1 MTKKR
6 IFKILLLIIN
16 ALLFFTA
23 LHFKNSFF
31 AVSALVFFIYF
42 LWLFHKWKKI
52 KTTDNFKLKTLAST
66 DIILFFILILGL
78 RLIKI
83 QIIDVDKYRKVVNEQ
98 IEGYYELKGKRGK
111 ILDRNGKELA
121 YSLKTYNLY
130 LDPKRIIKNPLS
142 KKAIGEIFETFEINK
157 NYNYFMKTVL
167 KDGKNGR
174 RYKNI
179 TKGLNE
185 NEKAKL
191 DKILKKYKIYK
202 NEIFIKENSVRK
214 YYSTN
219 NYQETIGRLGY
230 SNKSGKYIGVF
241 GLEKYYNSYLNEKKI
256 IKKSIFAKNR
266 KLILPMA
273 KEEMNIN
280 LDGKSLF
287 LTIDNDIQYI
297 LNDEM
302 RKKFKE
308 TKSEEAYAIII
319 NPNNGEILALSNLRK
334 NMKVLRNGV
343 FQNQLEPG
351 SIFKP
356 IVMSAALDDGFINKK
371 SKFDI
376 KDGKITKYNHTIKEA
391 SRSTKGVLTLKEIL
405 AKSSNVAMVM
415 ISDLFSNKKMEEYLI
430 NYGLYNKT
438 NVDFPFEK
446 KPYTTPSYKWDG
458 LKKNTI
464 AFGQGVAVTPI
475 QMVTAFSAIVNG
487 GTLYRPFLVR
497 KIVDE
502 DGVVIRRN
510 VPKVTGHPI
519 SEETSA
525 YMRELLENV
534 VNNGGGKHAKL
545 NGYRIGG
552 KTGTAQISGGKSGYI
567 KKDFLTSFVG
577 VFPANKPEYVAFITF
592 YKPEVEKKYGGIV
605 AAPVFKEVV
614 KRITMK
620 KEILSSQVEKIK
632 INKKNFPSLIEQKK
646 IDIISMPN
654 LKGLTAREAIIL
666 FESKDIDFD
675 IKGTGLIEDF
685 YPKEGTDLKDTK
697 TIHLI
702 LGGKKWNT
710 ITYM

>member
-6 IFKILLLIIN
+6 ILKIPLLIIN
-16 ALLFFTA
+16 ALLFFIA

-83 QIIDVDKYRKVVNEQ
+83 QIIDVDKYRKVVNSQ

-111 ILDRNGKELA
+111 ILDRHGIELA

-130 LDPKRIIKNPLS
+130 LDPKRVISNPLS

-185 NEKAKL
+185 NEKIKL

-214 YYSTN
+214 YYNIN

-319 NPNNGEILALSNLRK
+319 NPNNGEILALSSLRK

-356 IVMSAALDDGFINKK
+356 IVMSAALNDGFINKK

-415 ISDLFSNKKMEEYLI
+415 ISDLFSNEKMEEYLI

-464 AFGQGVAVTPI
+464 AFGQGVAVTPV

-487 GTLYRPFLVR
+487 GTLYRPFLVK

-502 DGVVIRRN
+502 DGIVIRRN
-510 VPKVTGHPI
+510 LPKITGHPI
-519 SEETSA
+519 SKETST

-620 KEILSSQVEKIK
+620 KEILSNQVEKIK
-632 INKKNFPSLIEQKK
+632 INKTNFPSLIEHKK
-646 IDIISMPN
+646 IDIVSMPN

-702 LGGKKWNT
+702 LGGKK
-710 ITYM
+710 

>member
-1 MTKKR
+1 LTKKR

-308 TKSEEAYAIII
+308 TRSEEAYAIII

>member
-1 MTKKR
+1 LTKKR
-6 IFKILLLIIN
+6 ILKIPLLVIN
-16 ALLFFTA
+16 ALLFFVALYFKKNFLSVTA
-23 LHFKNSFF
+23 F
-31 AVSALVFFIYF
+31 VSFIYF
-42 LWLFHKWKKI
+42 LWLFYKWKKI
-52 KTTDNFKLKTLAST
+52 KTTDNFKIKALAST

-83 QIIDVDKYRKVVNEQ
+83 QIIDVDKYRKLVNDQ
-98 IEGYYELKGKRGK
+98 IEGHYELKGKRGK
-111 ILDRNGKELA
+111 ILDRNGTELA
-121 YSLKTYNLY
+121 YSIKNYDLS
-130 LDPKRIIKNPLS
+130 LDPKRTISNPFA
-142 KKAIGEIFETFEINK
+142 KKAVSEIFETFETNK
-157 NYNYFMKTVL
+157 NYNYFMKRVL

-185 NEKAKL
+185 SEKVKL
-191 DKILKKYKIYK
+191 DKILKKYKINK
-202 NEIFIKENSVRK
+202 NEIFIKENNVRK
-214 YYSTN
+214 YYNIN

-230 SNKSGKYIGVF
+230 SNNSGKYIGVF

-280 LDGKSLF
+280 LDGKNLF

-308 TKSEEAYAIII
+308 TKSEEAYAIIM

-356 IVMSAALDDGFINKK
+356 IVMSSALNDGFINKK

-391 SRSTKGVLTLKEIL
+391 SRSTKGILTLKEIL

-510 VPKVTGHPI
+510 APKVTGHPI
-519 SEETSA
+519 SKKTSA

-534 VNNGGGKHAKL
+534 VNNGGGQHAKL
-545 NGYRIGG
+545 KGYRIGG

-605 AAPVFKEVV
+605 AAPVFKEVI

-620 KEILSSQVEKIK
+620 KEILSSEIEKIK
-632 INKKNFPSLIEQKK
+632 INNKNFPK
-646 IDIISMPN
+646 IVESKEIDVVSMPN
-654 LKGLTAREAIIL
+654 LKGLTAREVIGI
-666 FESKDIDFD
+666 FENKEIDFD
-675 IKGTGLIEDF
+675 IKGTGLVEDF
-685 YPKEGTDLKDTK
+685 YPKEGTDLKTTK
-697 TIHLI
+697 TIRLI
-702 LGGKKWNT
+702 LGGKK
-710 ITYM
+710 

>member
-6 IFKILLLIIN
+6 ILKIPLLIIN
-16 ALLFFTA
+16 ALLFFIA

-111 ILDRNGKELA
+111 ILDRNGTELA

-130 LDPKRIIKNPLS
+130 LDPKRVISNPPS
-142 KKAIGEIFETFEINK
+142 KKAIGEIFETFKINK

-185 NEKAKL
+185 NEKIKL
-191 DKILKKYKIYK
+191 DKILKKYKIYR

-214 YYSTN
+214 YYNIN

-356 IVMSAALDDGFINKK
+356 IVMSAALNDGFINKK

-415 ISDLFSNKKMEEYLI
+415 ISDLFSNEKMEEYLI

-464 AFGQGVAVTPI
+464 AFGQGVAVTPV

-487 GTLYRPFLVR
+487 GTLYRPFLVK

-502 DGVVIRRN
+502 DGIVIRRN
-510 VPKVTGHPI
+510 LPKVIGHPI
-519 SEETSA
+519 SEETST

-620 KEILSSQVEKIK
+620 KEILSNQIEKIK
-632 INKKNFPSLIEQKK
+632 INKTNFPSLIEHKK
-646 IDIISMPN
+646 IDIVSMPN

-685 YPKEGTDLKDTK
+685 YPKEGTNLKDTK

-702 LGGKKWNT
+702 LGGKK
-710 ITYM
+710 

>member
-1 MTKKR
+1 MTTKR
-6 IFKILLLIIN
+6 ILKILLLIIN
-16 ALLFFTA
+16 ALLFFMA

-31 AVSALVFFIYF
+31 AVSAFVFFIYF
-42 LWLFHKWKKI
+42 LWLFNKWKKI
-52 KTTDNFKLKTLAST
+52 KTTDNFKIKALAST

-83 QIIDVDKYRKVVNEQ
+83 QIIDVDKYRTLVNNQ
-98 IEGYYELKGKRGK
+98 IEGHYELKGKRGK

-121 YSLKTYNLY
+121 YSVKTYDLS
-130 LDPKRIIKNPLS
+130 LDPKRIVSNPLS
-142 KKAIGEIFETFEINK
+142 KKAVSEIFETFEINK
-157 NYNYFMKTVL
+157 NYNYFMKIVL

-185 NEKAKL
+185 NEKIKL
-191 DKILKKYKIYK
+191 DKILKKYKINK
-202 NEIFIKENSVRK
+202 NEIFIKENTMRK
-214 YYSTN
+214 YYNTN

-230 SNKSGKYIGVF
+230 SNNSKKYIGVF
-241 GLEKYYNSYLNEKKI
+241 GLEKYYNRYLNEKKI

-280 LDGKSLF
+280 LDGKNLF

-334 NMKVLRNGV
+334 NMKILRNGV

-415 ISDLFSNKKMEEYLI
+415 ISDLFSNEKMEEYLI

-464 AFGQGVAVTPI
+464 AFGQGVAVTPV

-487 GTLYRPFLVR
+487 GTLYRPFLVK
-497 KIVDE
+497 KITDE
-502 DGVVIRRN
+502 NGVVIRRN

-519 SEETSA
+519 SKETSA

-605 AAPVFKEVV
+605 AAPVFKEVI
-614 KRITMK
+614 KGITMK

-632 INKKNFPSLIEQKK
+632 INNKNFLNIVEPKETHIV
-646 IDIISMPN
+646 SMPN
-654 LKGLTAREAIIL
+654 LKGLTAREAISL
-666 FESKDIDFD
+666 FKNKEINFD

-685 YPKEGTDLKDTK
+685 SPKEGTDLKTTK

-702 LGGKKWNT
+702 LGGKK
-710 ITYM
+710 

>member
-308 TKSEEAYAIII
+308 TRSEEAYAIII

-702 LGGKKWNT
+702 LGGKK
-710 ITYM
+710 